1 MGRSELIWS
10 LVKNNNAFIVKSQT
24 QGGAVLS
31 KDPHSDN
38 NTHSFRHSGLAAHS
52 AVGLS
57 SRAKGGLNVTVKRPR
72 VWKKGKNGVKNF
84 NFSKFVASGS
94 GAVKVVANFEINNL
108 GFRSQIPFG

>member
-10 LVKNNNAFIVKSQT
+10 LVKNNNAFLIKNQN
-24 QGGAVLS
+24 QGGATLS
-31 KDPHSDN
+31 KDPLSDN

-57 SRAKGGLNVTVKRPR
+57 SRAKGGLKVIVKRPR

-94 GAVKVVANFEINNL
+94 GAVKVVKS
-108 GFRSQIPFG
+108 R

>member
-24 QGGAVLS
+24 TGGAILS
-31 KDPHSDN
+31 KDPLSDN

-52 AVGLS
+52 AVGIS
-57 SRAKGGLNVTVKRPR
+57 AGAKGGLKVIVNRPR
-72 VWKKGKNGVKNF
+72 VFKKGKNGVKNF

-94 GAVKVVANFEINNL
+94 GAVKVKQK
-108 GFRSQIPFG
+108 R